1 MKLLG
6 NNQNCKFNSQKM
18 EIFIFIFAAFLI
30 TGCSLEATLLPP
42 KDLLSVVDDEEDIIP
57 NPPASAFIPVEKVTT
72 SNGYELNATVQDFNE
87 TVTTSNGYT
96 FKGVLYE

>member
-6 NNQNCKFNSQKM
+6 IIQNLKNVSQKM
-18 EIFIFIFAAFLI
+18 KGCLFILAALFLA
-30 TGCSLEATLLPP
+30 GCSLEAKLIPP
-42 KDLLSVVDDEEDIIP
+42 KDIASIVDEVEDSLP

-72 SNGYELNATVQDFNE
+72 SNGYELNTTVSDFNE

>member
-1 MKLLG
+1 MK
-6 NNQNCKFNSQKM
+6 M
-18 EIFIFIFAAFLI
+18 FIFVLFAFVM

-42 KDLLSVVDDEEDIIP
+42 KDLLSVVDEDDDDTVP
-57 NPPASAFIPVEKVTT
+57 NPPASAFIPVEQVTT
-72 SNGYELNATVQDFNE
+72 SNGYKINATVQDFNE